1 MVVDELDIING
12 STADLCDDS
21 TWGSLIK
28 RIREGEYHAVLMSP
42 PCSTFSRARRNDE
55 LESGPSALRG
65 PEGRDLYG
73 LAGLRPELLDKVKIG
88 TLLGERAAEAAK
100 SCSMHQP
107 PVPWLLE
114 NPEIIPGDPSLFNLD
129 NVKELLVH
137 PGVFDQSFPQC
148 NVGCLGLKH
157 TRLRGTVHLGIATTC
172 EHKKQEWI
180 VPWSGKRF
188 YSAHPPLRGKQLAIK
203 ACWWSP
209 SMIRSIEPEGPYVTR
224 TFAHYPSEFN
234 RRLAERL
241 CEAALIG
248 VQAESLETSAV
259 PLAEESAS
267 RKQDL
272 GGMSSQHPGA
282 HAPNYLSGPPGK
294 RPGEGD
300 AIEFSTP
307 LRGRVSRTL
316 KQMGND
322 EAIGGLRSAARSVA
336 KLPKSREAGV

>member
-1 MVVDELDIING
+1 MLLYLFSGPGGRSDGFAAWAKEWGRGAGVKVVVDELDIING

-73 LAGLRPELLDKVKIG
+73 LAGLRPELLDKVKVG

-129 NVKELLVH
+129 SVKELLAH
-137 PGVFDQSFPQC
+137 PGVFDQSFPQY

-157 TRLRGTVHLGIATTC
+157 TD
-172 EHKKQEWI
+172 
-180 VPWSGKRF
+180 SG
-188 YSAHPPLRGKQLAIK
+188 
-203 ACWWSP
+203 
-209 SMIRSIEPEGPYVTR
+209 
-224 TFAHYPSEFN
+224 
-234 RRLAERL
+234 
-241 CEAALIG
+241 ALF
-248 VQAESLETSAV
+248 T
-259 PLAEESAS
+259 
-267 RKQDL
+267 
-272 GGMSSQHPGA
+272 
-282 HAPNYLSGPPGK
+282 
-294 RPGEGD
+294 
-300 AIEFSTP
+300 
-307 LRGRVSRTL
+307 
-316 KQMGND
+316 
-322 EAIGGLRSAARSVA
+322 
-336 KLPKSREAGV
+336 